1 MGHMKDLAN
10 HKARDIH
17 GLKPEF
23 LKWVANDLCE
33 PITKLFNLV
42 AREGFPASW
51 TINIIQMIFK
61 SDERSSLGNYRTIML
76 GTIFGKLYGSVLEKI
91 TISQ

>member
-1 MGHMKDLAN
+1 MKYLAN
-10 HKARDIH
+10 HKVGDIH
-17 GLKPEF
+17 GLKLEL

-42 AREGFPASW
+42 AKEDFPTSW

-61 SDERSSLGNYRTIML
+61 SSERRSMGD
-76 GTIFGKLYGSVLEKI
+76 LYDHYARNNLWQTLWLCFRKNN
-91 TISQ
+91 